1 MVTSKLLTSKTRVAP
16 LKMVTIPRLELSAT
30 ELLSRLVKGVIESM
44 EWPTAEYVLWLDS
57 SPAYYWIRKETRNLR
72 TYVANRVSS
81 IQTNTDLRCWRH
93 IDGKENPADLL
104 SRGVLPKD
112 LVNSNLWLHGPSWIT
127 REQTQWPKSRIM
139 EEVHQ
144 EVEKEMKIF
153 SVTFFKEPIQ
163 IRLKRSMNCV
173 PLLEYTGT
181 LEKAINILSY
191 AGRFIENWIKWRRK
205 LKQAKRKINRRPKRI
220 RKQQAVAPP
229 TLREKAEAMEYLI
242 RKNQQA
248 SYNKEITALRAGK
261 QLPDKSPIEGLKPII
276 DEHGLLRFGGRLGR
290 SEVDYEMK
298 HPVIIANGSRL
309 AELLMDNA
317 HREMKHGGIQ
327 IMMQFIRQRYWIPKL
342 RDGLRNH
349 IHKCVVC
356 VRLNARMEGQ
366 LMGEIPS
373 ERVQVGKPFL
383 ATGVDYAGPFELKVS
398 SGVGGRK
405 RRKCWVSIFV
415 CIRTRAVHIE
425 IVGDLSTI
433 AFIACF
439 ERFIARRGRCE
450 KMFSDNGTAFVGAS
464 KELNKALKV
473 FSDKEALEHL
483 HSKGTEW
490 HFMTPAA
497 PHQGGIYEAAV
508 KSMKFHL
515 RRILG
520 QKILPYE
527 EFSTLLTQIEAIL
540 NSRPLHPLS
549 DDPMDVQA
557 LTPGHFLVGEPLILP
572 LPFRLDER
580 PDTVGAKFWKERQQ
594 MVNHFW
600 ARWQSEYL
608 TTLQERKKWR
618 KVKENLKVGQLVV
631 LKSENFPPASWG
643 MARICELLPGRDG
656 LVRNVIVQT
665 ATRKLKRP
673 VQKICILYFFIKS
686 CYVLQ
691 TCRSCVSLSET
702 EIINVG
708 FLIYIFPT

>member
-1 MVTSKLLTSKTRVAP
+1 
-16 LKMVTIPRLELSAT
+16 
-30 ELLSRLVKGVIESM
+30 
-44 EWPTAEYVLWLDS
+44 
-57 SPAYYWIRKETRNLR
+57 
-72 TYVANRVSS
+72 
-81 IQTNTDLRCWRH
+81 
-93 IDGKENPADLL
+93 
-104 SRGVLPKD
+104 
-112 LVNSNLWLHGPSWIT
+112 
-127 REQTQWPKSRIM
+127 
-139 EEVHQ
+139 
-144 EVEKEMKIF
+144 
-153 SVTFFKEPIQ
+153 
-163 IRLKRSMNCV
+163 
-173 PLLEYTGT
+173 
-181 LEKAINILSY
+181 
-191 AGRFIENWIKWRRK
+191 
-205 LKQAKRKINRRPKRI
+205 
-220 RKQQAVAPP
+220 
-229 TLREKAEAMEYLI
+229 
-242 RKNQQA
+242 
-248 SYNKEITALRAGK
+248 
-261 QLPDKSPIEGLKPII
+261 
-276 DEHGLLRFGGRLGR
+276 
-290 SEVDYEMK
+290 MK

-317 HREMKHGGIQ
+317 HREMKHGDIQ
-327 IMMQFIRQRYWIPKL
+327 VMVQFIRQRYWIPKL

-366 LMGEIPS
+366 LMGELPS

-383 ATGVDYAGPFELKVS
+383 ATGVDYAVPFELKVS

-415 CIRTRAVHIE
+415 CLRTRAVHIE

-497 PHQGGIYEAAV
+497 PHQEGIYEAAV
-508 KSMKFHL
+508 KSMKCHL

-527 EFSTLLTQIEAIL
+527 EFATLLTQIEAIL

-580 PDTVGAKFWKERQQ
+580 PDTVGAKLWKEGQQ

-600 ARWQSEYL
+600 TRWQSEYL

-631 LKSENFPPASWG
+631 LKNGKLIINVPGYAEPLITYLDKNPMKINFVGLATWNKNPAKWFYNCQFDENFPTLDKFDDNQVIEFQQEVIEAVKKVKKTSTRQQPIPRVDVRS
-643 MARICELLPGRDG
+643 G
-656 LVRNVIVQT
+656 L
-665 ATRKLKRP
+665 
-673 VQKICILYFFIKS
+673 CS
-686 CYVLQ
+686 CA
-691 TCRSCVSLSET
+691 
-702 EIINVG
+702 
-708 FLIYIFPT
+708 